1 MNTLCFGGEGKDTGR
16 NREGRSVGLLRRLRS
31 AVCRP
36 TSVLCIL
43 SSALCPLFSG
53 CSLPEA
59 QADPTRFF
67 VLSAPAANA
76 SGTNASAA
84 AIRIRP
90 VELASYMRSRPLI
103 VRKNENEVEFKEF
116 ARWGE
121 PLEQG
126 IARVLREELLA
137 RGAASAVQIS
147 GVRASN
153 RPFDYELAVRVLECE
168 GTTTGDVRFRAV
180 WELLPGGGKLA
191 AVARGDSRP
200 DGLKWDGK
208 TETALV
214 AELSKAVSGLAA
226 EIGAAVPKK

>member
-1 MNTLCFGGEGKDTGR
+1 MF
-16 NREGRSVGLLRRLRS
+16 
-31 AVCRP
+31 
-36 TSVLCIL
+36 L
-43 SSALCPLFSG
+43 SS

-67 VLSAPAANA
+67 VLSTPAANTTGA
-76 SGTNASAA
+76 NAANA
-84 AIRIRP
+84 PAIRVRP

-103 VRKNENEVEFKEF
+103 VRKSENEVEFREF

-147 GVRASN
+147 GVRATS
-153 RPFDYELAVRVLECE
+153 RPFDYELAVRVLACE
-168 GTTTGDVRFRAV
+168 GAANGDVAFRAV
-180 WELLPGGGKLA
+180 WELIPAGSKALP
-191 AVARGDSRP
+191 VARGDYRAE
-200 DGLKWDGK
+200 GLKWDGK
-208 TETALV
+208 TETTLV

-226 EIGAAVPKK
+226 DIGAATPKK